1 MNIRTVN
8 LFTKFF
14 VSLQSTRR
22 PNLYKSAAT
31 FPEPQEGNTMQEL
44 NMQETESVNGG
55 AGPLMLL
62 GILFGGLYATATTTI
77 VAINEL

>member
-1 MNIRTVN
+1 
-8 LFTKFF
+8 
-14 VSLQSTRR
+14 
-22 PNLYKSAAT
+22 
-31 FPEPQEGNTMQEL
+31 MQEL